1 MAHDLPAGLTDLY
14 TRSEWLAL
22 VETNN
27 KLLVDQ
33 SCPLCPGCC
42 FCCCLWLF
50 GLIYKEER
58 YLSRMRALIESENA
72 RLASSGLQW
81 QLSQPHWRHQGE
93 LMTLIWMPNRKEFEQ
108 KNPHRRPVST
118 EYPPQKY
125 CSADQ
130 LMAQGL
136 PIPPHLLPPA
146 GTGVL
151 TPLATGAVVLGAL
164 MPLLSQP
171 IGVQPLC
178 APVPL
183 PPPGPTQ
190 ESMGVDIQMI
200 HLAHIQPQPTPYQH
214 TLTSSQTS
222 HTPPPPPVNTHDN
235 PPAPVD
241 SPVAPAAAAAYYEPT
256 LIVAP
261 PVVQHQQHQQ
271 QQCQHDD
278 PPPPYQPPVYDN
290 AHPIAAPA
298 PASATYAVTHP
309 ANCTH
314 CGAMRDYAI
323 DRFCRKCGAQ

>member
-14 TRSEWLAL
+14 TRGEWLAL

-58 YLSRMRALIESENA
+58 YLSRLRALIESENT

-108 KNPHRRPVST
+108 RNPHRRPVST

-125 CSADQ
+125 CSPDQ

-146 GTGVL
+146 GTGAL
-151 TPLATGAVVLGAL
+151 IPLATDTVVLGAP
-164 MPLLSQP
+164 MSLLSQP

-190 ESMGVDIQMI
+190 ESMGVDIQMM
-200 HLAHIQPQPTPYQH
+200 HMPVAHTQPQSTPYQH
-214 TLTSSQTS
+214 TLTPSQMS
-222 HTPPPPPVNTHDN
+222 HAPPPPPPVNTHDN
-235 PPAPVD
+235 PPAPID
-241 SPVAPAAAAAYYEPT
+241 SPVAPAAAQAAAYYEPT

-261 PVVQHQQHQQ
+261 PVVQHQQ
-271 QQCQHDD
+271 CQYDE

-290 AHPIAAPA
+290 AHTIGAPP
-298 PASATYAVTHP
+298 PASATYAVTQP

-323 DRFCRKCGAQ
+323 DQFCRKCGAQ